1 MLETVR
7 VAFGID
13 QLAHQRLLKIAIKEP
28 VLPQNIITYRATLET
43 ALADGIITADEDA
56 MLQTLQNTLN
66 ISQLQHAEILAELR
80 DSIK

>member
-1 MLETVR
+1 MLK
-7 VAFGID
+7 VAIEEPE
-13 QLAHQRLLKIAIKEP
+13 LAPNIK
-28 VLPQNIITYRATLET
+28 TYRATLET

-56 MLQTLQNTLN
+56 MLQTLQQTLN